1 MASNQDLSRG
11 LTKTPTAFAE
21 RFKARIA
28 GKIREKQVTPPAPI
42 DELLRLSQERRSRAI
57 AHLAGPAT
65 HLTAESPQF
74 HTATPALPPLP
85 ATAPLTGPVELS
97 GQDDINQ
104 YAVDTSDERDNY
116 EMHRRKS
123 NDLGTAHVDQ
133 PDGASNGAPDDAS
146 DESQSL
152 EIITHLD
159 DSRLTLNDCVDQP
172 GAHVNQPDEASAII
186 TDQGD
191 SQQLQNARAE
201 YLRTRDIP
209 CGLGHFE

>member
-28 GKIREKQVTPPAPI
+28 GKIREQQVTPPAPI

-65 HLTAESPQF
+65 HLTAQSPQF

-97 GQDDINQ
+97 GQNDINQ

-116 EMHRRKS
+116 EMRRWELRMSTSQVLMSTSRVLMLSSKTRLPRS
-123 NDLGTAHVDQ
+123 SPTKVIRNSCRMLVQSIRGRVTFLVD
-133 PDGASNGAPDDAS
+133 
-146 DESQSL
+146 
-152 EIITHLD
+152 
-159 DSRLTLNDCVDQP
+159 
-172 GAHVNQPDEASAII
+172 
-186 TDQGD
+186 
-191 SQQLQNARAE
+191 
-201 YLRTRDIP
+201 RDTSSETFP
-209 CGLGHFE
+209 LPL